1 MQLDFVEIA
10 TEDGLALPGAYLA
23 PAAGAAAPGRC
34 VDAVVLNP
42 GTGGPFHSRVLL
54 GIGTALAEA
63 GYAALAMSTRGH
75 GIAWRDAAGG
85 RYLGS
90 AFESIAEC
98 GLDFRGAF
106 DLLAERGHSRFALLG
121 HSLGG
126 TKALYHAA
134 HDPDPRL
141 AAAISCSGPRWSA
154 SFYEASERSD
164 DFARNRDRAQ
174 ALVDAGR
181 GDELM
186 EFDFPIGP
194 SLIRA
199 AGWLEKYGA
208 ETYDVET
215 WCHRIAVPL
224 LRVEGELETGVV
236 QRGVA
241 ELLMER
247 ATASPHRRSVVIPGG
262 DHAYSTVLG
271 SVASAVV
278 DWLGGLPLPAA
289 AAAGSPPAR
298 VR

>member
-1 MQLDFVEIA
+1 MHVDLVEIA
-10 TEDGLALPGAYLA
+10 TDDGLALPGAYLPPSGGGA
-23 PAAGAAAPGRC
+23 PTGRA

-54 GIGTALAEA
+54 GIGSALAEA
-63 GYAALAMSTRGH
+63 GYGALAMSTRGH
-75 GIAWRDAAGG
+75 GIAWRDAPGR

-90 AFESIAEC
+90 AFENIAEC
-98 GLDFRGAF
+98 GIDFRGAF
-106 DLLAERGHSRFALLG
+106 DLLAERAHSRLALLG

-154 SFYEASERSD
+154 SFYEASERRE
-164 DFARNRDRAQ
+164 DFLRNRARAQ
-174 ALVDAGR
+174 QLADAGR
-181 GDELM
+181 ADELM

-199 AGWLEKYGA
+199 GGWLEKYAG
-208 ETYDVET
+208 ETYNVES
-215 WCHRIAVPL
+215 WCHRIRVPL
-224 LRVEGELETGVV
+224 LRVEGELEQGVV

-247 ATASPHRRSVVIPGG
+247 ATESPHRRSVVIPGG
-262 DHAYSTVLG
+262 DHAYTTVLDD
-271 SVASAVV
+271 VAAAVV
-278 DWLGGLPLPAA
+278 DWLDGLPLREGEAAASRPAA
-289 AAAGSPPAR
+289 AS
-298 VR
+298 